1 MDRLATIIN
10 AIHDACL
17 VLMGFS
23 AFVGSWFLVT
33 QLQGM

>member
-10 AIHDACL
+10 AIHDTCL
-17 VLMGFS
+17 VLMGGS
-23 AFVGSWFLVT
+23 AFVGSWYLVT